1 MQNQKSPFDISSS
14 SPGRKTMQGRHAKT
28 DSSSS
33 SGLLLLCWIARG
45 ASSFRRG
52 WVLKNI
58 YGSFLLPHTV
68 FPKNTLGGVY
78 LFTVRKANRGCEKY
92 RKIIFVK
99 ECF

>member
-1 MQNQKSPFDISSS
+1 V
-14 SPGRKTMQGRHAKT
+14 RKQDG
-28 DSSSS
+28 
-33 SGLLLLCWIARG
+33 G
-45 ASSFRRG
+45 ASSFGWG

-68 FPKNTLGGVY
+68 FPKNTLGGCTSLQGGKRIEGV
-78 LFTVRKANRGCEKY
+78 KKY